1 MALPDVQSK
10 LQTQGVEPAPLT
22 PTEMDAMI
30 KREIDLNLKIAQ
42 AAGLK
47 FN

>member
-1 MALPDVQSK
+1 
-10 LQTQGVEPAPLT
+10 
-22 PTEMDAMI
+22 MDAMI
-30 KREIDLNLKIAQ
+30 QREIDLNLKIAK